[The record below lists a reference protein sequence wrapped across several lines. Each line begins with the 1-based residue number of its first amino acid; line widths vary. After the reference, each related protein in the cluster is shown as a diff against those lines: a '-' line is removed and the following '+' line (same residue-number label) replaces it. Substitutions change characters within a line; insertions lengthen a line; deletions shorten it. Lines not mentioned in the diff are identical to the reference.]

1 VGVAPLVAEIS
12 AGLKIMS
19 LALMRHAEISPEQIA
34 RLQKAMSGFYQNT
47 PASYYQIADQSAR
60 RYNSKEQP
68 FHCDLAGRVFP
79 GATVLEAGCGTA
91 HLCPY
96 VEERGGVYTGLDY
109 SEILLLKNRQRFP
122 KARFFQ
128 IGTPLPETFD
138 IVASLYTIEH
148 VVDPPAYLESLW
160 QFCRPGGLI
169 AIICPEFIDSP
180 GFPPSVFYGK
190 TPRRFREK
198 LSALDLLDATSHLL
212 DLKLRAPR
220 WKKQLRASPP
230 GAFWM
235 NLRPGVLHGAEYSI
249 DADAVHL
256 VRLKDLVWFFK
267 QKGAEILQTSAEM
280 TGVSAD
286 VLQYNCYLLAKKP

>member
-1 VGVAPLVAEIS
+1 MSVAF
-12 AGLKIMS
+12 
-19 LALMRHAEISPEQIA
+19 MRHAEISPEQIA
-34 RLQKAMSGFYQNT
+34 RLKKAMSGFYQNT
-47 PASYYQIADQSAR
+47 PASYYEIANQSAQ
-60 RYNSKEQP
+60 RYNFNEQP
-68 FHCDLAGRVFP
+68 FHCDLVGRVFP

-96 VEERGGVYTGLDY
+96 VEERGGRYTGLDF
-109 SEILLLKNRQRFP
+109 SEMLLQKNRKRFAR
-122 KARFFQ
+122 ARFFQ
-128 IGTPLPETFD
+128 IGAALTETFD

-180 GFPPSVFYGK
+180 GFPLSVFFGK

-198 LSALDLLDATSHLL
+198 ISALDLPDAASHLL

-220 WKKQLRASPP
+220 WKKILQATPP

-235 NLRPGVLHGAEYSI
+235 NLQPSVLHGAAYSV

-256 VRLKDLVWFFK
+256 TRLKDFVWFFK
-267 QKGAEILQTSAEM
+267 QKGADILQTSAEM
-280 TGVSAD
+280 PGVSPE
-286 VLQYNCYLLAKKP
+286 VLRHNCYMLARKTSTATKAA

>member
-1 VGVAPLVAEIS
+1 
-12 AGLKIMS
+12 MS
-19 LALMRHAEISPEQIA
+19 LAFMRHAEISPEQIA
-34 RLQKAMSGFYQNT
+34 RLKKAMAGFYQNT
-47 PASYYQIADQSAR
+47 PASYYEIADQSSR
-60 RYNSKEQP
+60 RYNPNEQP
-68 FHCDLAGRVFP
+68 FHCDLVGRVFP

-96 VEERGGVYTGLDY
+96 VEERGGIYTGLDY
-109 SEILLLKNRQRFP
+109 SEALLQKNQKRFP

-128 IGTPLPETFD
+128 IGNAPAETFD

-160 QFCRPGGLI
+160 QFCRPGGLV
-169 AIICPEFIDSP
+169 AIICPEFVDSP
-180 GFPPSVFYGK
+180 GFPLSVFFGK

-198 LSALDLLDATSHLL
+198 LSALDFVDAANHLL

-220 WKKQLRASPP
+220 RKKILQASSP

-235 NLRPGVLHGAEYSI
+235 NLRPSVLHGAEYSI

-256 VRLKDLVWFFK
+256 ARLKDLLWFF
-267 QKGAEILQTSAEM
+267 QRKGAEILRTSAEM
-280 TGVSAD
+280 PGISPE
-286 VLQYNCYLLAKKP
+286 VLQYNCYVLARKP

>member
-1 VGVAPLVAEIS
+1 
-12 AGLKIMS
+12 MS
-19 LALMRHAEISPEQIA
+19 LAFMRHAEISPEQIA
-34 RLQKAMSGFYQNT
+34 RLKTAMADFYQNT
-47 PASYYQIADQSAR
+47 PASYYEIANQSAQ
-60 RYNSKEQP
+60 RYNSNEQP
-68 FHCDLAGRVFP
+68 FHCDLVGRVFP
-79 GATVLEAGCGTA
+79 SATVLEAGCGTA

-109 SEILLLKNRQRFP
+109 SEILLQKNRRRFP

-128 IGTPLPETFD
+128 IGTSLPETFD
-138 IVASLYTIEH
+138 IVASLYTLEH

-169 AIICPEFIDSP
+169 AIICPEFVDGP
-180 GFPPSVFYGK
+180 GFPPSVFYGN

-198 LSALDLLDATSHLL
+198 LSALDLPDAASHLL
-212 DLKLRAPR
+212 NLKFRAPR
-220 WKKQLRASPP
+220 WKKNLQASPP

-235 NLRPGVLHGAEYSI
+235 NLQPSVLHGADYSI

-256 VRLKDLVWFFK
+256 TRLNDLVWFFK

-280 TGVSAD
+280 PEISLE
-286 VLQYNCYLLAKKP
+286 VLRHNCYLLARKP